1 MPKPFAGGSSNPS
14 CVSPRADRKGN
25 GIRDYVELLASVSE
39 TVNTVEEVRVSVERG
54 LSMPAR
60 QSAERQAVA
69 ADLFYRPGGATR
81 RSVEALCEL
90 IELEPA
96 LLPAAGCE
104 VQCQPSA

>member
-1 MPKPFAGGSSNPS
+1 
-14 CVSPRADRKGN
+14 V
-25 GIRDYVELLASVSE
+25 
-39 TVNTVEEVRVSVERG
+39 TTVEEVRASVERG

-96 LLPAAGCE
+96 LMPAAGRE